1 MMKIEE
7 YSNRLSQQGLSIE
20 QYFQMTHTMTHTTI
34 EDLKKQLEPVAKRR
48 AKGQLVLFAI
58 AKKEDLIVTDRE
70 FEQEIKRL
78 SVRYLMPEN
87 QVKTLMKGK
96 EERRLKQEFLIQKAY
111 QLILEKNQDLLQV

>member
-20 QYFQMTHTMTHTTI
+20 QYFQMTHTAI